1 MHTLNKS
8 DLVALLSEQLP
19 DLPARTVKKA
29 TNALLRTMR
38 DGLSS
43 GRRVDIRRFGVFT
56 LRFRP
61 ARTTR
66 DPRNGEFVRTPDRYA
81 PWFRASLILNRKINE
96 PAQPPL
102 EGDACRRHSSVA
114 RQDTARFARH
124 ETGQERS
131 TRGSGRS

>member
-19 DLPARTVKKA
+19 DLPARTVKRA
-29 TNALLRTMR
+29 TNALIRTMR

-102 EGDACRRHSSVA
+102 DDGACRRQSSVA
-114 RQDTARFARH
+114 QRDTTRFAWH
-124 ETGQERS
+124 GSGQKRS
-131 TRGSGRS
+131 VRGSGRS